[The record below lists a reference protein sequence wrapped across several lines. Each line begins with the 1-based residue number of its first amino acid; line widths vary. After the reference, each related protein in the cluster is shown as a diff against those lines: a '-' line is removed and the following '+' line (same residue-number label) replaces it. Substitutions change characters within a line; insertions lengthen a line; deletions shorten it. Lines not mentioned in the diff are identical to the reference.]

1 MNIAQENLFD
11 AAKRLKDAYREQV
24 QAEIAV
30 EKAEAEFDL
39 YLRGMI
45 HDKS

>member
-1 MNIAQENLFD
+1 MTLAQENLMD
-11 AAKRLKDAYREQV
+11 AAKRLKDAYREQAQV
-24 QAEIAV
+24 LIAV

-45 HDKS
+45 HEKS